1 MSEAIERGQ
10 AMLDEYTADG
20 GFMFK
25 RGEAPSKAA
34 IRLWYAL
41 ADLVEEA
48 KARERLLVIASDY
61 LSQHW
66 DMDSAPL
73 NEIAEAAT
81 QEANDG

>member
-34 IRLWYAL
+34 IRLWYASPTSL
-41 ADLVEEA
+41 R
-48 KARERLLVIASDY
+48 KRKRGSGY
-61 LSQHW
+61 W
-66 DMDSAPL
+66 
-73 NEIAEAAT
+73 
-81 QEANDG
+81 